1 MASSTPPYSINA
13 AKPYQSPHSNPK
25 NHIHKPQNRPH
36 RLQSSSSSVVSSSF
50 YCSAS
55 SAHGKVLTPSSSAS
69 LHSHHLSLPLLGPE
83 FRKNRTTKV
92 ISKRNLSSP
101 RPHFSQQRSA
111 SLAAADITAR
121 LLRSSPDDLQGLVST
136 FSSSQQKLK
145 IPEDYCFVLH
155 ELGNRDKCAP
165 KVLAFFFSS
174 IPLMRNFTEKGKLLT
189 AAIGV
194 LGKMGRHDL
203 ARKVFDF
210 GVARGFGNTVYAYSA
225 LISAYARNGLSSE
238 AVSVLTLMKASGVRP
253 NNISYNAVI
262 DACGKGGVDFEVTV
276 GFYREMLQDG
286 ILPDRKT
293 FNSLLAGCSHVG
305 RLEDARIL
313 FDEMIDLGIGRDIY
327 TYNTFID
334 VLCKGGNMEFAVDV
348 IPDMV
353 ANNVLP
359 NVVTYSTL
367 MDGYAKLDRHE
378 EALNLYME
386 MKSLGIQ
393 LDRVCYNTLLSIF
406 VKSARYEEITGVCE
420 EMEVM
425 SIEKDIIT
433 YNSLITGYGKQG
445 RFDVVSYLIR
455 DMRER
460 GVASNVLT
468 YSTLMDIYS
477 KAGMYEV
484 AANVFLEFKESG
496 LKADVVLYSSFIDM
510 LAKNGL
516 VKLAVRLLDE
526 MTHIGIEPN
535 VVTYNTIIDGFGKSR
550 IFVQGGIENRVVEAE
565 GDCNQIVRIFGN
577 LTKEIVKPMVEG
589 AMKKS
594 EDLFCILG
602 LFQRMI
608 QQRVTPNVVTFS
620 AILNACSR
628 CDSFEDASLLLEQ
641 LRLFDSFVY
650 GVALGLLVGCSD
662 AWLRAR
668 SLFDEVS
675 CMDNLT
681 SSGFY
686 NALTDMLWH
695 YGQRRRAQQVVVEG
709 VQRQV
714 WENAW
719 NEFTLDLHLMS
730 SGAAQAM
737 VHAWLL
743 RMSAIVSRGQKLPEI
758 VSILTGWGKH
768 SKVTGASPLRRVIE
782 TLLDS
787 IGAPFHMEQFNIGRF
802 VSTGAIAAAWL
813 KESGTVTILLLRDER
828 SQPSSPLTLLPSLQ
842 ALQL

>member
-1 MASSTPPYSINA
+1 MASSTPPYSINTS
-13 AKPYQSPHSNPK
+13 KPHQSPHPNPK
-25 NHIHKPQNRPH
+25 SHLHKQQKRPH
-36 RLQSSSSSVVSSSF
+36 RLQSSPSMLSSSS
-50 YCSAS
+50 YNSAS
-55 SAHGKVLTPSSSAS
+55 SAHGKFLTPSSSTS
-69 LHSHHLSLPLLGPE
+69 LQSHHLSLPLLGPE
-83 FRKNRTTKV
+83 FRRSRTTKV

-101 RPHFSQQRSA
+101 RTYFSQTRSA
-111 SLAAADITAR
+111 SAAAVDITAR
-121 LLRSSPDDLQGLVST
+121 LLCSSLDDIQGLKGILGS
-136 FSSSQQKLK
+136 FQHKLK

-155 ELGNRDKCAP
+155 ELGNRDKCPP
-165 KVLAFFFSS
+165 KALAFFHAS
-174 IPLMRNFTEKGKLLT
+174 IPLMRNSTEKGKLLT
-189 AAIGV
+189 AVIGI
-194 LGKMGRHDL
+194 LGKLGRHDL
-203 ARKVFDF
+203 ARQVFDF
-210 GVARGFGNTVYAYSA
+210 GLSQGFGNTVYAYSA

-238 AVSVLTLMKASGVRP
+238 AMSVFSLMKASGVRP

-262 DACGKGGVDFEVTV
+262 DACGKGGVDLEITV
-276 GFYREMLQDG
+276 GFFREMLQNG
-286 ILPDRKT
+286 ICPDRKT
-293 FNSLLAGCSHVG
+293 FNSLLAGCSHAG

-334 VLCKGGNMEFAVDV
+334 VLCKGGNMKFAVEV
-348 IPDMV
+348 IPDM
-353 ANNVLP
+353 LSSYIQP

-367 MDGYAKLDRHE
+367 MDGYAKLERHD

-386 MKSLGIQ
+386 MKSMGIQ
-393 LDRVCYNTLLSIF
+393 LDRVCYNTLLSIY
-406 VKSARYEEITGVCE
+406 VKSGRYEDITRVCE
-420 EMEVM
+420 EMEV
-425 SIEKDIIT
+425 IGIDKDIIT

-445 RFDVVSYLIR
+445 RFDIVSYLIR
-455 DMRER
+455 DMREK

-477 KAGMYEV
+477 KAGMYED
-484 AANVFLEFKESG
+484 AANVFFDFKESG
-496 LKADVVLYSSFIDM
+496 LKADVVLYSSFIDV

-516 VKLAVRLLDE
+516 VKCAVWLLDE
-526 MTHIGIEPN
+526 MQQIGIEPN

-550 IFVQGGIENRVVEAE
+550 FFVEGGIGNGMA
-565 GDCNQIVRIFGN
+565 GGKANCNQIVRIFGN
-577 LTKEIVKPMVEG
+577 LTKDIIQPMVDV
-589 AMKKS
+589 ATKKS

-608 QQRVTPNVVTFS
+608 QQRVKPNVVTFS

-650 GVALGLLVGCSD
+650 GVAFGLLMGCRD
-662 AWLRAR
+662 AWLRAQ
-668 SLFDEVS
+668 SLFDEVR
-675 CMDNLT
+675 CMDNST
-681 SSGFY
+681 SSAFY

-695 YGQRRRAQQVVVEG
+695 YGQRRGAQQVVLEG

-714 WENAW
+714 WENTW

-737 VHAWLL
+737 VHSWLL
-743 RMSAIVSRGQKLPEI
+743 SMSAIISKGQKLPQV

-768 SKVTGASPLRRVIE
+768 SKVTGASPLRRVIQ
-782 TLLDS
+782 TLLNS
-787 IGAPFHMEQFNIGRF
+787 IGAPFHLERFNIGRF
-802 VSTGAIAAAWL
+802 VSPGAIASAWL
-813 KESGTVTILLLRDER
+813 RESGTITLLLLHDER